1 MPSLEPHWL
10 KYHDRSCKQKG
21 FTGKTNRVRIRIRAD
36 NKGAVYKSQRSQ
48 RPNVKRKKHDIMI
61 VLRQDS
67 RNVETKFRNIQ
78 ILPEDP
84 ESHEGSEF

>member
-1 MPSLEPHWL
+1 
-10 KYHDRSCKQKG
+10 
-21 FTGKTNRVRIRIRAD
+21 
-36 NKGAVYKSQRSQ
+36 
-48 RPNVKRKKHDIMI
+48 MI

-84 ESHEGSEF
+84 ESFKKLTLGQAN